1 MIPSFAARR
10 PTAQAR
16 HITSAAVLYG
26 VLVALACTP
35 RAGALR
41 GTPAPAR
48 FPQAELPPGHKR
60 VVFRWEYSDQALG
73 AKGEGAARVAPPDSA
88 RLDFF
93 LDGGVAGG
101 FAIVVGDSVSTP
113 GGNDVRRY
121 LPPPSFLWAAL
132 GRLAIPPLP
141 DTVAKVDGT
150 TLWADIGRNP
160 TWRIAFVGDQLTRVE
175 RIVDGRRIE
184 WVTRSGSEIRYRHER
199 SLRSLTLRITSTD
212 AAAPFDST
220 IWRR

>member
-1 MIPSFAARR
+1 MISLFASLSRRAR
-10 PTAQAR
+10 AGYL
-16 HITSAAVLYG
+16 TSTV
-26 VLVALACTP
+26 VVAMMIGASCTP
-35 RAGALR
+35 RAGGLR
-41 GTPAPAR
+41 GTPAPAQ
-48 FPQAELPPGHKR
+48 FPRAELPSGHKR
-60 VVFRWEYSDQALG
+60 IVFRWEYSDQALG
-73 AKGEGAARVAPPDSA
+73 AKGEGAARVAPPDSL

-101 FAIVVGDSVSTP
+101 FAIVLGDSISTP
-113 GGNDVRRY
+113 GGDEVRRY

-132 GRLAIPPLP
+132 GRLAVQPLP
-141 DTVAKVDGT
+141 DTVAKVDGN

-175 RIVDGRRIE
+175 RIVDRRRIE
-184 WVTRSGSEIRYRHER
+184 WVNRNGTEIRYRHER

-212 AAAPFDST
+212 AAAPFDPT

>member
-1 MIPSFAARR
+1 MISVFTACDRRAR
-10 PTAQAR
+10 AR
-16 HITSAAVLYG
+16 HIASVRVLCAVIM
-26 VLVALACTP
+26 AISCTP
-35 RAGALR
+35 RAGSLR

-73 AKGEGAARVAPPDSA
+73 ARGEGAAR
-88 RLDFF
+88 
-93 LDGGVAGG
+93 VAGG
-101 FAIVVGDSVSTP
+101 FAIVVGDSISTP
-113 GGNDVRRY
+113 GGDDVRRY

-132 GRLAIPPLP
+132 GRLAVPSIP
-141 DTVAKVDGT
+141 DTVAKVDGN

-184 WVTRSGSEIRYRHER
+184 WVNRSGSEVRYRHER

-212 AAAPFDST
+212 AAAPFDPT